1 MDAFIGI
8 TPINFDIEESDITR
22 KTLSKS
28 YFVEKLD
35 DEMFPL
41 IYQIKEKYQQK

>member
-8 TPINFDIEESDITR
+8 PLINYDIKKSDITR
-22 KTLSKS
+22 KTLFKS

-41 IYQIKEKYQQK
+41 T